1 MTPLLEIAG
10 VTKAFGGL
18 AALDGLDLHVG
29 EGEIVSAIGPN
40 GAGKST
46 LFNVITGLYAP
57 DAGDIKLRG
66 DSIVG
71 RAPHQITKLGIGRTF
86 QNVHLFANMTVLEN
100 AMVGQHSRSKT
111 GVFGAIFHLPG
122 TKAEEEQIREQAK
135 DALGFFGTRLS
146 GYRQDQ
152 PAFVLSYA
160 NRRRLEMARA
170 IATEPSLLLLDE
182 PTAGMNPSETLE
194 LRDNIR
200 RMRDEQRTPVLELR
214 DVSSHYGLVS
224 VLRDVTME
232 IYPGEMVCL
241 LGGNASGKTTTLK
254 TILGYVTPTTGE
266 VAVDGE
272 VVSGMP
278 TVEVVRRGVSMV
290 PENRRLFPNMTVDEN
305 LELGAYQQTDKAKI
319 AEDRDRVLELFP
331 RVRER
336 LKQKAGTLSGG
347 EQQMVAMGRALMA
360 DPKVLLMDEPSMG
373 LSPVLVDQVFEII
386 KSIRALGR
394 TVFVV
399 EQNANMALSIAD
411 RGYVIQTGQVVLA
424 DTAENLLANPLM
436 REAYLGE
443 L

>member
-1 MTPLLEIAG
+1 MSEPE
-10 VTKAFGGL
+10 
-18 AALDGLDLHVG
+18 
-29 EGEIVSAIGPN
+29 P
-40 GAGKST
+40 
-46 LFNVITGLYAP
+46 
-57 DAGDIKLRG
+57 
-66 DSIVG
+66 
-71 RAPHQITKLGIGRTF
+71 
-86 QNVHLFANMTVLEN
+86 
-100 AMVGQHSRSKT
+100 
-111 GVFGAIFHLPG
+111 
-122 TKAEEEQIREQAK
+122 
-135 DALGFFGTRLS
+135 
-146 GYRQDQ
+146 Q
-152 PAFVLSYA
+152 P
-160 NRRRLEMARA
+160 
-170 IATEPSLLLLDE
+170 
-182 PTAGMNPSETLE
+182 
-194 LRDNIR
+194 
-200 RMRDEQRTPVLELR
+200 DEQRSPVLELR
-214 DVSSHYGLVS
+214 DVSTHYGLVS

-278 TVEVVRRGVSMV
+278 TVEVVRRGISMV